1 MLCMDD
7 VQYNINYIFY
17 KTYRIIMGD
26 IDSDT
31 LDWLKSMKLANNV

>member
-17 KTYRIIMGD
+17 QDEFSTGESQTKKYHT
-26 IDSDT
+26 
-31 LDWLKSMKLANNV
+31 